1 MAIAAG
7 MSRSSSD
14 GRTGRTRGSGA
25 TAGEPSMASSGWRG
39 RWSRHGPQYGPSRSH
54 SGSTDAAGPTIVE
67 QRRPPRRARSAKA
80 TAAARSA
87 PGAAN
92 GIRLAPA
99 RQTASRS
106 SPVPSPHSGA
116 PSAAGS
122 VPAAST
128 RPAMTQAATGSRASS
143 RLTAGW
149 SASSR
154 TRAVGVPSTGGTAS
168 GDGDDGR
175 AGGGAVL
182 GLLPGQPEGLLDQRL
197 DDLRLRHGLD
207 DLALDEDLPL
217 AVAGGDA
224 EVGLAGLARAVDDA
238 THDGHPQRDL
248 EPVEAG
254 GHLVGEL
261 VDVDLGAP
269 ARGAADDLQAAL
281 AQVQRLQDLG
291 ADLDLLHRRGG
302 EGDADRVADALAQQR
317 AEGDGG
323 LDRALE
329 GGAGLGDAEVQ

>member
-25 TAGEPSMASSGWRG
+25 TAGEASMASSGWRG
-39 RWSRHGPQYGPSRSH
+39 RWSRHGPQYGPSRSQ
-54 SGSTDAAGPTIVE
+54 SGSTDVAGPTIVE

-80 TAAARSA
+80 TAAARSV

-92 GIRLAPA
+92 GMRVAPA
-99 RQTASRS
+99 RQTASRE
-106 SPVPSPHSGA
+106 SPVPIPHSGA

-122 VPAAST
+122 VPADST

-143 RLTAGW
+143 RLTAGS

-154 TRAVGVPSTGGTAS
+154 TRAVGVPSTAGRGS
-168 GDGDDGR
+168 GEGDDGR
-175 AGGGAVL
+175 ARGDAVL
-182 GLLPGQPEGLLDQRL
+182 GLLAGDPQCLLDQGL
-197 DDLRLRHGLD
+197 DDLRLGDGLD
-207 DLALDEDLPL
+207 HLAPDEDLPL
-217 AVAGGDA
+217 AVARGDP
-224 EVGLAGLARAVDDA
+224 EVGLAGLAGAVDDA
-238 THDGHPQRDL
+238 AHDRHAQRDL
-248 EPVEAG
+248 HALQPG

-269 ARGAADDLQAAL
+269 ARGAADNLQAAL

-291 ADLDLLHRRGG
+291 ADLDLLDRRGRQR
-302 EGDADRVADALAQQR
+302 DADGVADALGEER
-317 AEGDGG
+317 A
-323 LDRALE
+323 
-329 GGAGLGDAEVQ
+329 